1 MVLIRVAFLGDRRSR
16 HVSLKLYP
24 SRIKPEMITF
34 VFLMV
39 QKTVRS
45 VIGNSHKREYLSRPC
60 KRFNHMLNS
69 KLVNFISPPN
79 HACYKWVCQSACIH
93 DLYFLIFFR
102 GIASWVRNE
111 FRSQQCM
118 WQAKN
123 FFNSQV
129 LRIIGPLA
137 LCVTYLGLVLNL
149 PTFALKKPTFARTP
163 SWALWGLFSL
173 ACSMFLSDAIC

>member
-93 DLYFLIFFR
+93 DLYFFLFFSVVSLLELGMNLGVSSACDKQRIFLIHKFS
-102 GIASWVRNE
+102 G
-111 FRSQQCM
+111 
-118 WQAKN
+118 
-123 FFNSQV
+123 
-129 LRIIGPLA
+129 L
-137 LCVTYLGLVLNL
+137 LG
-149 PTFALKKPTFARTP
+149 R
-163 SWALWGLFSL
+163 
-173 ACSMFLSDAIC
+173 